1 VCVCVCGWGGI
12 GIHFAVVFPVLCLF
26 VFLHFLLT
34 SHRTPHS
41 SLPATLRFLTNQKTG
56 WRTLFRGVL
65 PNVIQAIPGGAVSM
79 LAFEFT
85 LAALGPST
93 VRPVG
98 ERLKAIKDKVTG
110 MRDFTVYV

>member
-1 VCVCVCGWGGI
+1 MAAAACDGVRARVSVRATACMDFLRLICIVSDAHLALSI
-12 GIHFAVVFPVLCLF
+12 LLFP
-26 VFLHFLLT
+26 T
-34 SHRTPHS
+34 HRY
-41 SLPATLRFLTNQKTG
+41 LTNQPSG
-56 WRTLFRGVL
+56 WRALFRGVL

-93 VRPVG
+93 VRPAS